1 MTSKPGKKGYAA
13 LIKLAQST
21 VEKPNKSINKQYVKQ
36 ETSNQSEARSAA
48 RPGSRRGQLAERG
61 LKPDDRAR
69 EKKSFDASRPSSRA
83 KLPTDAEKAPVR
95 HITADAEHEGQRL
108 DNYLIRELKG
118 APKSLVY
125 RILRSGEVRVDGK
138 RAKPDHRITA
148 GAVIRIPPLRLGERV
163 AYVPSDDRIAW
174 IADCILEEDREL
186 IVLNK
191 PSGLASH
198 GGSGL
203 SFGAIEAMRAIKPN
217 ERLELVHRLDRDTS
231 GVLLISKKRTALK
244 FLQTAMLGGQITK
257 RYLALMRGN
266 PKKDKFDVKAALLK
280 NELSSGE
287 RIVKVDDEGKPSIT
301 HFKVLERFSNCCLV
315 EATLGT
321 GRTHQIRVHAQTI
334 GHNLAGCDKY
344 GDEAFNADM
353 RALGLNRLFL
363 HAAHIGWK
371 SADGNRSYDAALPVE
386 LERVVTILRKAQT

>member
-21 VEKPNKSINKQYVKQ
+21 VEKPRKSVKKQAI
-36 ETSNQSEARSAA
+36 ETDYSSQSELRSNVTGGEWRTKA
-48 RPGSRRGQLAERG
+48 PERR
-61 LKPDDRAR
+61 LKQDDSAR
-69 EKKSFDASRPSSRA
+69 EKKPNDASRPSTRP
-83 KLPTDAEKAPVR
+83 KLPTEAEKSPVR
-95 HITADAEHEGQRL
+95 HLTVDAEHDGQRL

-138 RAKPDHRITA
+138 RAKPDHRITT
-148 GAVIRIPPLRLGERV
+148 GAVLRIPPLRLGERV

-203 SFGAIEAMRAIKPN
+203 SFGAIEAMRAIKPQ

-231 GVLLISKKRTALK
+231 GVLLISKKRAALK
-244 FLQTAMLGGQITK
+244 FLQTAMLGGQINK
-257 RYLALMRGN
+257 RYLALMHGN

-287 RIVKVDDEGKPSIT
+287 RVVKVDDDGKPSIT
-301 HFKVLERFSNCCLV
+301 HFKVIERFAQCCLV
-315 EATLGT
+315 EAILGT

-344 GDEAFNADM
+344 GDEAFNANM

-371 SADGNRSYDAALPVE
+371 SADGNRSYDAPLPIE
-386 LERVVTILRKAQT
+386 LERVLTILRKAQM